1 MSFVDRERYEILM
14 EKVQDL
20 YRNLGLTVEHA
31 GIQIDESGEEV
42 LMVVARVR
50 ETAYERIVTD
60 QDEKARY
67 NQMLSRQNEAN
78 LERRREAIKR
88 AFEQEATTS
97 SKPWSEATLLPTAQP
112 ITPTSTKGYALTA
125 ERKSNDHSPGNRRN
139 IER

>member
-60 QDEKARY
+60 QDEKAQY

-88 AFEQEATTS
+88 AFEQRGNDLFEALVGGDVA
-97 SKPWSEATLLPTAQP
+97 PDCPTNHVNQHE
-112 ITPTSTKGYALTA
+112 GLCLDCG
-125 ERKSNDHSPGNRRN
+125 EE
-139 IER
+139 IE